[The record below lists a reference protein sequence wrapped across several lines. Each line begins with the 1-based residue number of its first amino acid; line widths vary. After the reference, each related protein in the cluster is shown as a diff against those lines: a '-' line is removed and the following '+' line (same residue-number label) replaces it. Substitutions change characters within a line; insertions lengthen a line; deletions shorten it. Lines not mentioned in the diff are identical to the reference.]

1 MTEHSPESR
10 RHLRFHTPSWQHL
23 STETSRNWFRALFQI
38 RYNTNEPVWEENF
51 TFFIHNPKRQEL
63 EVEVIYLHVY
73 IDVFIS
79 PHHTA
84 RRELPPWTHQPDML
98 LLQVLAAGQE
108 ELVFNFQLLADC
120 SWCLELQ
127 LAFVCWRHCQPC
139 CVCLLCSC
147 SVDIQGTAACWLLP
161 ARALPS
167 SLASLLPPGPEAWP
181 SCFPVAESDA
191 EGSFFLLL
199 LVCCRFLSWV
209 DVEYCQRLFYDVWD
223 DLVVFP
229 FEVCKYGE
237 MQYWFSNLKFC
248 KPILIFKI

>member
-1 MTEHSPESR
+1 MQVTRCGRTRAWAGCCWQPPPTHGSWHSRRLVAQPSWRRGRLPTPGFLPEESQDRGAGWATVHGVAESR
-10 RHLRFHTPSWQHL
+10 RRL
-23 STETSRNWFRALFQI
+23 STAQKTGVTSASTPRAGSTCPQKHLGTDSGYCFQI
-38 RYNTNEPVWEENF
+38 RYKTNEPVWEENF

-139 CVCLLCSC
+139 CACLLCSC

-167 SLASLLPPGPEAWP
+167 SLASLPARPRP
-181 SCFPVAESDA
+181 
-191 EGSFFLLL
+191 
-199 LVCCRFLSWV
+199 
-209 DVEYCQRLFYDVWD
+209 
-223 DLVVFP
+223 
-229 FEVCKYGE
+229 
-237 MQYWFSNLKFC
+237 
-248 KPILIFKI
+248 